1 MAKFVKGLCA
11 FTAEGAGSI
20 PGQKDPSSN
29 EPGQKKKRKRN
40 LAKYQMVPLNK
51 GYSNGEKE
59 RA

>member
-29 EPGQKKKRKRN
+29 EPGQKKKK
-40 LAKYQMVPLNK
+40 K
-51 GYSNGEKE
+51 KE
-59 RA
+59 FS